1 MERSTLPLGRRIL
14 THVTVALLLTSASV
28 SSAQTDSA
36 TNAAVYAWG
45 DNTSGQ
51 LGSNAGYYSAVPA
64 AVSNLTGGVIAVAA
78 GNSHSL
84 AVQNGAAYAW
94 GDDASGQLGNGAAGA
109 GSGVPV
115 QVKGLYNG
123 VTAVAAGNRH
133 SLAVRNGTVYA
144 WGANSAGELGNGSTI
159 DSAYPGAVNGLS
171 SVSAVAAGNF
181 HSLALQGNAVY
192 AWGENGSGELG
203 NGMQGIGAN
212 SSVPVSVVGLSGGV
226 TAIAAGTSHSLAI
239 RNGAV
244 YTWGGNDNGQLGNGT
259 SGITA
264 NSDVPV
270 AVSGLSSGVTTIAG
284 GSLHSL
290 AVQNGLVFA
299 WGGNGD
305 GQLGNGTT
313 TDSSVPVAVD
323 PADLTNITA
332 VAAGIASSYALSAD
346 GSLWVWGNNDI
357 GELGLGDTASHLT
370 PQHLLP
376 PAGYRYTAI
385 TTPSGGDHAV
395 AILAPV
401 IRRFFDGEVAL
412 SNGVY
417 YLAFES
423 GNYFG
428 YYSYLAD
435 PKYIYHFDLGYEYFF
450 DAADNKAGVYFYDF
464 KSSTFFY
471 TSPTFPFPYLYD
483 FALNTVLYYYP
494 DPKNAGRYNTNGVR
508 YFYNFATG
516 QIITK

>member
-1 MERSTLPLGRRIL
+1 MEPPTFPFVRCLL
-14 THVTVALLLTSASV
+14 THATAALLLVAAST
-28 SSAQTDSA
+28 SSAQTDPS
-36 TNAAVYAWG
+36 TNAAAYAWG

-51 LGSNAGYYSAVPA
+51 LGNDAGYYSPVPV
-64 AVSNLTGGVIAVAA
+64 AVSNLTGGVTALAA

-94 GDDASGQLGNGAAGA
+94 GDDASGQLGD
-109 GSGVPV
+109 GSTGVGSHAPV
-115 QVKGLYNG
+115 QVKGLSNG

-133 SLAVRNGTVYA
+133 SLAVRNGAVYA
-144 WGANSAGELGNGSTI
+144 WGDNSAGELGNGSMT

-212 SSVPVSVVGLSGGV
+212 RPVPVAVVGLSGGV
-226 TAIAAGTSHSLAI
+226 TAIAAGTSHSLAVQ
-239 RNGAV
+239 NGAACA
-244 YTWGGNDNGQLGNGT
+244 WGGNDNGQLGNGM

-270 AVSGLSSGVTTIAG
+270 AVSGLGSGVTAIAG

-290 AVQNGLVFA
+290 AVQNGRVFA

-313 TDSSVPVAVD
+313 TDSDVPVAVD

-332 VAAGIASSYALSAD
+332 VAAGVASSYALAAD

-357 GELGLGDTASHLT
+357 GQLGLGDTTPRTT

-376 PAGYRYTAI
+376 PDGYRYTAI
-385 TTPSGGDHAV
+385 GAPSGADHAV

-401 IRRFFDGEVAL
+401 VHHFFDGEVAL

-417 YLAFES
+417 YLAVAS

-435 PKYIYHFDLGYEYFF
+435 PKYIYHFDLGYEYVF
-450 DAADNKAGVYFYDF
+450 DAADGKAGAYFYDF

-471 TSPTFPFPYLYD
+471 TSPGFPFPYLYD
-483 FALNTVLYYYP
+483 FTLKTVLYYYP
-494 DPKNAGRYNTNGVR
+494 DPQNPGRYNTDGTR
-508 YFYNFATG
+508 YFYRFDTG